1 MFCSRTDYIGL
12 MHKERK
18 VERSVA
24 TMQNQ
29 SANAGH
35 QKCIC
40 SKQNILKMKMKNIYL
55 LLFIT
60 LVTNLCCKTKST
72 TQLPEAASVLNSNEN
87 NLTDLIIYDIFSPPV
102 ASRIYVYTSLAA
114 HEAIRHADVKE
125 PSIVA
130 KLKGF
135 SDMPTP
141 DKNKM
146 YNFTLAASKAF
157 YTVARQ
163 MTFSK
168 DTLAK
173 FEEQTYAPFKD
184 ALDAEV
190 YERSIAF
197 GDTIAKA
204 ILKRAATDNYKLT
217 RPLEKFYGSKED
229 GKWRPTSPDY
239 LDGVEPYWKQL
250 KPFVMDSAAQFNPGS
265 PPAFNKS
272 TNSVFFVM
280 NKQVYDAGKSLTDE
294 QKDIARFWDDNPFV
308 TQYSGH
314 MMVATKKQTPG
325 GHWMGIATIACR
337 QAKANEMKTAR
348 TYALTS
354 LALFEA
360 FMSVFETKY
369 RYVYVRPITVINQ
382 LIDPKWEPLLQTPPF
397 PEYTS
402 GHSTITGCAA
412 TVLSHLYGNE
422 FAFTD
427 TSNMRYV
434 NMQRKFSS
442 FLQASDECS
451 ISRFYGGIHYKM
463 SVDTGAAVGK
473 RIGQFI
479 IDKIVQ

>member
-1 MFCSRTDYIGL
+1 
-12 MHKERK
+12 
-18 VERSVA
+18 
-24 TMQNQ
+24 
-29 SANAGH
+29 
-35 QKCIC
+35 
-40 SKQNILKMKMKNIYL
+40 MKNIYL
-55 LLFIT
+55 LLFIA
-60 LVTNLCCKTKST
+60 LIVNLSCKTKST
-72 TQLPEAASVLNSNEN
+72 TQLSEAASVLHSNEN

-114 HEAIRHADVKE
+114 HEAIRHADANE
-125 PSIVA
+125 PSIVS

-135 SDMPTP
+135 SEMPMP
-141 DKNKM
+141 AKNKK

-157 YTVARQ
+157 YAVARQ

-168 DTLAK
+168 DTLTK
-173 FEEQTYAPFKD
+173 FEDQTYATFKEI
-184 ALDAEV
+184 LDTEV
-190 YERSIAF
+190 YDRSIAF
-197 GDTIAKA
+197 GEAIAKV
-204 ILKRAATDNYKLT
+204 ILKRAAADNYKQT

-239 LDGVEPYWKQL
+239 LDAVEPYWKQL
-250 KPFVMDSAAQFNPGS
+250 KPFVMDSAAQFNPS
-265 PPAFNKS
+265 APPAFSKA

-280 NKQVYDAGKSLTDE
+280 NKEVYDAGKNLTEE
-294 QKDIARFWDDNPFV
+294 QKEIARFWDDNPFV
-308 TQYSGH
+308 TQNVGH
-314 MMVATKKQTPG
+314 MIVATKKQTPG

-337 QAKANEMKTAR
+337 QTKANEIKAAR

-369 RYVYVRPITVINQ
+369 RYNYVRPITVINQ
-382 LIDPKWEPLLQTPPF
+382 MMDAKWEPLLQTPPF

-412 TVLSHLYGNE
+412 TVLSHLYGNA

-451 ISRFYGGIHYKM
+451 ISRFYGGIHYKI

-473 RIGQFI
+473 RIGQYI
-479 IDKIVQ
+479 IRKIENE